1 MGNLPYK
8 GQVKCGIWTTEVQL
22 KFTGKELRD
31 GRIKEKYKYV
41 EESKT

>member
-1 MGNLPYK
+1 M
-8 GQVKCGIWTTEVQL
+8 EVQL

-31 GRIKEKYKYV
+31 GKIEEKYRYA